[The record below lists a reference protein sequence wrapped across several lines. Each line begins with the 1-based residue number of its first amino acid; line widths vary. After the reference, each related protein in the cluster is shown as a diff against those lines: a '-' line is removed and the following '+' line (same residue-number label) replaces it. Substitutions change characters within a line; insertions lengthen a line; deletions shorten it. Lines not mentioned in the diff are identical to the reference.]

1 MSLTSFN
8 SRLIVSLLI
17 TTGSDFFE
25 EELDVDEDVDA
36 DVDEDVDE
44 DVDAD
49 VDVDVEDDV
58 PIKSNRL
65 MSDMNPE

>member
-8 SRLIVSLLI
+8 NRLIVSLLI
-17 TTGSDFFE
+17 TTGSAFFD
-25 EELDVDEDVDA
+25 EELDADVDA
-36 DVDEDVDE
+36 DVD
-44 DVDAD
+44 AD
-49 VDVDVEDDV
+49 LDVDVEDDV